1 MWKVRWPLVARPLIP
16 SFRLCYYST
25 VNSGPPAASASINT
39 GSSKLTTNT
48 LTNSVNWTPLEQLTN
63 FTASSLE
70 SIRSNLQHKLF
81 LYPYNV
87 LNRLERNEASELV
100 EDFQSVLL
108 DKYKGFLNSK
118 TPQFDLLASISIAD
132 YLAPRM
138 AIAPQVL
145 YLVYLNRY
153 PDHLAQ
159 VRGYQNKHDIVEG
172 VLTSLLYLYHSRRTL
187 RSLPETEKTDIN
199 WDIANPAE
207 WFPQARKMERKIIM
221 HVGPTNSGKTFNSLQ
236 AFAAAK
242 SGYYAGPLRLLAREV
257 FERYQSQGVSCNLI
271 TGEEV
276 IPSLD
281 EFGNV
286 TNLSSGTIE
295 MIPLHK
301 KMDVCIIDEIQMIAD
316 DMRGSAWTN
325 AVLGVQAKELHLCGE
340 ESVVS
345 LIKEIVKATGDEL
358 VVKRYQRLGK
368 LTVCQDP
375 VGNFK
380 KLQSGDCVIA
390 FSKKKI
396 LELKCRI
403 EQETSMK
410 VGVIY
415 GALPPEIR
423 SGESAKFNNGE
434 YDVLVASDAIG
445 MGLNLKIKRIVFW
458 STTKFNGTEMTDL
471 SVSATKQIA
480 GRAGRYNPG
489 GGELEGFV
497 TAFNRKDLKYI
508 QKTLRQPIADIKKA
522 CIWPPTEFWIHYMS
536 SFRLPIPLVE
546 AVARFEG
553 EVLKVKMMNYFL
565 SDFEHQSQI
574 LKLLVK
580 NKFHETIPI
589 EDQVRLALVPMNLNF
604 VAPVVVETA
613 LKFFECILT
622 CESKTVFDFNFLHT
636 TLLQSEPTL
645 ANSYE
650 RVFGTLEALETNHK
664 LVLVF
669 MWLSQRWPTLFVD
682 KESALDIKT
691 LIEKRIS
698 EELLCL
704 RRVAKRDRR
713 GVRFQK
719 NRR

>member
-1 MWKVRWPLVARPLIP
+1 MART
-16 SFRLCYYST
+16 SYMAFRLRLFST
-25 VNSGPPAASASINT
+25 FHYCSNQSSSATDVVASARS
-39 GSSKLTTNT
+39 
-48 LTNSVNWTPLEQLTN
+48 SVNGIALIKNEQTPFDQLAT
-63 FTASSLE
+63 FTSASLE
-70 SIRSNLQHKLF
+70 SIRAKLHQNKF
-81 LYPYNV
+81 VYPYNA
-87 LNRLERNEASELV
+87 LNDLDTDAADALV
-100 EDFQSVLL
+100 DDFQSALM
-108 DKYKGFLNSK
+108 DKYNGFLNSK
-118 TPQFDLLASISIAD
+118 TPQFDQLTNITIAD
-132 YLAPRM
+132 YLRPRLVNASPM
-138 AIAPQVL
+138 L

-159 VRGYQNKHDIVEG
+159 LKGYKSKQDILEA
-172 VLTSLLYLYHSRRTL
+172 LLISLLYLHHSRRIL
-187 RSLPETEKTDIN
+187 QALPESDKTDIN
-199 WDIANPAE
+199 WDIGNPAE
-207 WFPQARKMERKIIM
+207 WYPQARKMKRKIIM
-221 HVGPTNSGKTFNSLQ
+221 HVGPTNSGKTYNSLK

-242 SGYYAGPLRLLAREV
+242 SGYYAGPLRLLAREI
-257 FERYQSQGVSCNLI
+257 FEKYQSQGISCNLI

-316 DMRGSAWTN
+316 EMRGSAWTN

-340 ESVVS
+340 ESAVS
-345 LIKEIVKATGDEL
+345 LIKELVKATGDEL
-358 VVKRYQRLGK
+358 LVKRYNRLGK

-380 KLQSGDCVIA
+380 RLQSGDCVIT

-403 EQETSMK
+403 EQETSYK

-423 SGESAKFNNGE
+423 SRESAKFNNGE

-458 STTKFNGTEMTDL
+458 STTKFNGTEMVDL
-471 SVSATKQIA
+471 SISATKQIA
-480 GRAGRYNPG
+480 GRAGRYNPN

-508 QKTLRQPIADIKKA
+508 QKTLRKPIADIKKA

-546 AVARFEG
+546 AVWRFEG
-553 EVLKVKMMNYFL
+553 EVLKIKMKNYFL
-565 SDFEHQSQI
+565 SEFEHQSQI
-574 LKLLVK
+574 LNLLVK
-580 NKFHETIPI
+580 NNFHETMTI
-589 EDQVRLALVPMNLNF
+589 EDQVKLALVPMNLNF

-636 TLLQSEPTL
+636 TLLESDLTL
-645 ANSYE
+645 ATSYE
-650 RVFGTLEALETNHK
+650 RAFSTLEALETNHK

-669 MWLSQRWPTLFVD
+669 MWLSQRWPTLFID

-713 GVRFQK
+713 GGRPLK
-719 NRR
+719 KR